1 MVSRVDAISTEN
13 SVNLPDLNAM
23 MQFWIELLGLDKPD
37 QYGGKPWKI
46 TWAWADSIPHPN
58 GGDAVGLN
66 TGNGK
71 TQTAHITIRKPRTN
85 AELLDLDDTIAH
97 EAMHCVGERM
107 QALLSAGKDVE
118 AHEYLAE
125 TTAPALVKIK
135 GTPKAKSF
143 AKAARTLPA
152 RAKETTNMPE
162 DIASLEKAMIEARL
176 AGDTAKVAELF
187 DKWLA
192 AKVTAQSGVEA
203 APASVPAPALGAAP
217 TAPEE
222 KKPEPPPALGM
233 GEPERYKKLVTESI
247 DALVEMR
254 PDLTPEQKAHV
265 KGLPTVEAAK
275 TYFKAHPMA
284 TKITP
289 APQLGIPAIPR
300 GTGTRCDESKPSGDK
315 HTMKLFRIMPGQKS
329 ELPENSGVEVFDPKT
344 TGKLVQFSIVD
355 AYNTIRQNTEHNI
368 ELAKAKRVSA

>member
-1 MVSRVDAISTEN
+1 MVSRVDAISTEV

-23 MQFWIELLGLDKPD
+23 MRFWIELLGLDKPD

-71 TQTAHITIRKPRTN
+71 TQTAHIAIRKPRTN

-152 RAKETTNMPE
+152 RAKGPRMDTKAILAMLAMVDAASTPE
-162 DIASLEKAMIEARL
+162 EKAKLLAEMKAQLEA
-176 AGDTAKVAELF
+176 AG
-187 DKWLA
+187 
-192 AKVTAQSGVEA
+192 GEA
-203 APASVPAPALGAAP
+203 APPSTPALGAEPPKPEPMAAP
-217 TAPEE
+217 APAA
-222 KKPEPPPALGM
+222 EPPPALGM

-254 PDLTPEQKAHV
+254 PDLTSEQRAHV
-265 KGLPTVEAAK
+265 KGLSTVEAAK

>member
-1 MVSRVDAISTEN
+1 MVSRLDAISTEV

-23 MQFWIELLGLDKPD
+23 MRFWIELLGLDKPD

-107 QALLSAGKDVE
+107 LALLSAGKDVE

-152 RAKETTNMPE
+152 RAKGPRMDTKAILAMLAMIDAASTPE
-162 DIASLEKAMIEARL
+162 EKAKLL
-176 AGDTAKVAELF
+176 AEMK
-187 DKWLA
+187 
-192 AKVTAQSGVEA
+192 AQLEA
-203 APASVPAPALGAAP
+203 AGGEPVPASTPALGAEPPKPEPMAAP
-217 TAPEE
+217 APAA
-222 KKPEPPPALGM
+222 EPPPALGM

-254 PDLTPEQKAHV
+254 PDLTPEQMAHV
-265 KGLPTVEAAK
+265 KGLSTVEAAK

-289 APQLGIPAIPR
+289 VPQLGIPAIPR

-344 TGKLVQFSIVD
+344 TGKLVQFSVVD